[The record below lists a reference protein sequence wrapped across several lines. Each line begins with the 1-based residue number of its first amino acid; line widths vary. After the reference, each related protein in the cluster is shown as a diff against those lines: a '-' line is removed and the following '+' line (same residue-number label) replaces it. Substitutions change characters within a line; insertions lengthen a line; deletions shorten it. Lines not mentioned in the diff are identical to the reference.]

1 MDGQHCRE
9 WKLLQILCYYLY
21 VQCNKREND
30 HCCNDM
36 SSMTLNVTVR
46 SLKGKCCQVLQPT
59 KEISVFI

>member
-21 VQCNKREND
+21 VQCNKKEND
-30 HCCNDM
+30 HCYNDM

-46 SLKGKCCQVLQPT
+46 SLKGKCCQVLQST